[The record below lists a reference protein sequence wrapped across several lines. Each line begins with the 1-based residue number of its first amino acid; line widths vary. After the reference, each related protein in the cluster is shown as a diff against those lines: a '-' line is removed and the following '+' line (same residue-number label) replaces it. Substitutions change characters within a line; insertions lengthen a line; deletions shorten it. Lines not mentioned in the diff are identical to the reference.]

1 MISKNDLILLLTD
14 LQEKGIDV
22 DKELN
27 ATIKSGVTVDTIG
40 FVNAHRQLDLHK
52 FYEKI
57 RKSYNEKHSNL
68 YINIVREI
76 EDVTKVLTTL
86 SALETQ
92 ILIFSKGAENR
103 EMFLRHS
110 RALEISRVLS
120 NYFQTYDL
128 KPCIKLLQLIKADL
142 KCLQEVSKNYYK

>member
-1 MISKNDLILLLTD
+1 MITKTDILLLLTD
-14 LQEKGIDV
+14 LQDKSNLDV
-22 DKELN
+22 SKQISKTLSN
-27 ATIKSGVTVDTIG
+27 GVDPEIIG
-40 FVNAHRQLDLHK
+40 FINKNRQIDLYR

-57 RKSYNEKHSNL
+57 RKSYNDKHSTI
-68 YINIVREI
+68 YINIVKEITNI
-76 EDVTKVLTTL
+76 EDVLITL

-92 ILIFSKGAENR
+92 ILIFAKNVENK

-128 KPCIKLLQLIKADL
+128 KAVKLCIL
-142 KCLQEVSKNYYK
+142 V